1 MIYVGIDVA
10 KDKHDCFIVNSSGE
24 VLKDVFTIT
33 NDKKGFTTLLEAI
46 PKVDEG
52 KIKVGLEATGH
63 YSLNLLN
70 FLSDNNLQVIVLNP
84 LQTNLFRKA
93 HTLRKSK
100 TDKIDAK
107 IIAQMIMTGNFK
119 TYSSLS
125 YHLEELKSL
134 TRHKYRLKGNLS
146 KYRVSLNRIL
156 NIIFPELESL
166 VYSLNQKS
174 TLALLRAYPS
184 KEELA
189 SAHLTGLTNLL
200 KKNSRG
206 RYGRDMALLIRQAA
220 KDSIGTSSGA
230 TSFELLQT
238 ISFIELYN
246 EEIEKIDKE
255 IKLIMDQIQSPI
267 ISIPGISYGLGSI
280 ILAEIGDIENFE
292 SPARLLAFAGLEP
305 SVHQSGSYNAT
316 QSRMVKRG
324 SPYLRWALLQAARL
338 VAMRDETFKAYSE
351 KKRAEG
357 KHYYVVLSHLARKL
371 VRVIHHLLTY
381 DLEFI
386 PQS

>member
-10 KDKHDCFIVNSSGE
+10 KDKHDCFIVNSCGE
-24 VLKDVFTIT
+24 VLRDVFTIT
-33 NDKKGFTTLLEAI
+33 NDKKGFIALLEAI
-46 PKVDEG
+46 PEVDND

-70 FLSDNNLQVIVLNP
+70 FLSANNFQIIVLNP

-146 KYRVSLNRIL
+146 KYRISLIRIL
-156 NIIFPELESL
+156 DISFPELESL

-174 TLALLRAYPS
+174 TLALLKAYPS

-189 SAHLTGLTNLL
+189 SAHLTSLTNLL
-200 KKNSRG
+200 KKNSKG
-206 RYGRDMALLIRQAA
+206 RYSRDKALQIREAA
-220 KDSIGTSSGA
+220 KDSIGTSSRA

-238 ISFIELYN
+238 ISFIELYT
-246 EEIEKIDKE
+246 EEIGKIDKE

-280 ILAEIGDIENFE
+280 ILAEIGDIKNFE

-305 SVHQSGSYNAT
+305 SIHQSGSYNAT

-338 VAMRDETFKAYSE
+338 VSMRDDTFKAYSE

-357 KHYYVVLSHLARKL
+357 KHYHVVLSHLARKL

>member
-10 KDKHDCFIVNSSGE
+10 KDKHDCFIVNSCGE
-24 VLKDVFTIT
+24 VLRDVFTIT
-33 NDKKGFTTLLEAI
+33 NDKKGFIALLEAI
-46 PKVDEG
+46 PEVDND
-52 KIKVGLEATGH
+52 KIKVGLESTGH

-70 FLSDNNLQVIVLNP
+70 FLSANNFQIIVLNP

-146 KYRVSLNRIL
+146 KYRISLIRIL
-156 NIIFPELESL
+156 DISFPELESL

-174 TLALLRAYPS
+174 TLALLKAYPS

-189 SAHLTGLTNLL
+189 SAHLTSLTNLL
-200 KKNSRG
+200 KKNSKG
-206 RYGRDMALLIRQAA
+206 RYSRDKALQIREAA
-220 KDSIGTSSGA
+220 KDSIGTSSRA

-238 ISFIELYN
+238 ISFIELYT
-246 EEIEKIDKE
+246 EEIGKIDKE

-280 ILAEIGDIENFE
+280 ILAEIGDIKNFE

-305 SVHQSGSYNAT
+305 SIHQSGSYNAT

-324 SPYLRWALLQAARL
+324 SPYLRWALLHAARL
-338 VAMRDETFKAYSE
+338 VSMKDDTFKAYSE

>member
-10 KDKHDCFIVNSSGE
+10 KDKHDCFIVNSCGE
-24 VLKDVFTIT
+24 VLRDVFTIT
-33 NDKKGFTTLLEAI
+33 NDKKGFIALLEAI
-46 PKVDEG
+46 PEVDND
-52 KIKVGLEATGH
+52 KIKVGLESTGH

-70 FLSDNNLQVIVLNP
+70 FLSANNFQIIVLNP

-146 KYRVSLNRIL
+146 KYRISLIRIL
-156 NIIFPELESL
+156 DISFPELESL

-174 TLALLRAYPS
+174 TLALLKAYPS

-189 SAHLTGLTNLL
+189 SAHLTSLTNLL
-200 KKNSRG
+200 KKNSKG
-206 RYGRDMALLIRQAA
+206 RYSRDKALQIREAA
-220 KDSIGTSSGA
+220 KDSIGTSSRA

-238 ISFIELYN
+238 ISFIELYT
-246 EEIEKIDKE
+246 EEIGKIDKE

-280 ILAEIGDIENFE
+280 ILAEIGDIKNFE

-305 SVHQSGSYNAT
+305 SIHQSGSYNAT

-338 VAMRDETFKAYSE
+338 VSMKDDTFKAYSE